1 MKLLPLS
8 AALLLAPGCLFGQ
21 SAQQQLLIS
30 QEISASTPPAYVQG
44 SAGVIFL
51 PASTTVA
58 SSATATTT
66 GNLLVVAIRWGNVNC
81 AGETSTALMDTAGD
95 TFTIVGSCAQPPDG
109 VAEFMFVAKNIT
121 GNAAN
126 VVIATGALSSFNTI
140 NVMEFSGL
148 NHSTPLDQSA
158 QGAVNFTTVTSGSFT
173 TTSANEVLAACA
185 EFDTTG
191 NTFAPQSGY
200 TLSSGSKDSQGVSQ
214 CQYQIVSAIQTGV
227 TSSMTVGA
235 SNPAAIVVGTF
246 KQ

>member
-1 MKLLPLS
+1 MK
-8 AALLLAPGCLFGQ
+8 ALLFAISGCLFGQ

-44 SAGVIFL
+44 SAGVIF

-158 QGAVNFTTVTSGSFT
+158 QGAVNSTTVTSGSFT
-173 TTSANEVLAACA
+173 TTSANELLAACA
-185 EFDTTG
+185 EFSSTG
-191 NTFAPQSGY
+191 NTFTPQSGY

-227 TSSMTVGA
+227 TSSMTTGS

>member
-1 MKLLPLS
+1 MK
-8 AALLLAPGCLFGQ
+8 ALLFAISGCLFGQ

-44 SAGVIFL
+44 SAGVITS
-51 PASTTVA
+51 ASTTVT
-58 SSATATTT
+58 SGATATTT

-185 EFDTTG
+185 EFSSTG
-191 NTFAPQSGY
+191 NTFTPESGY

-214 CQYQIVSAIQTGV
+214 CQYQIVSTIQTGV
-227 TSSMTVGA
+227 TSSMTVG
-235 SNPAAIVVGTF
+235 SPNPAAIVVGTF